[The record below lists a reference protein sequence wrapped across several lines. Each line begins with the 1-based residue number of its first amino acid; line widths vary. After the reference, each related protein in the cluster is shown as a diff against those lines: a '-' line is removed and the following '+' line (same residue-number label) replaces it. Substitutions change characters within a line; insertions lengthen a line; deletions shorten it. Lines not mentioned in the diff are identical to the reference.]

1 MKDDTKDLVNRPNDN
16 VLVEEVLYEEIS
28 DAELEIAAMGGRPG
42 VDTGN
47 GKPTSTPQCCSYGKC

>member
-1 MKDDTKDLVNRPNDN
+1 MNDHPAN
-16 VLVEEVLYEEIS
+16 LDRTHADVPDEEVLYEEIP

>member
-1 MKDDTKDLVNRPNDN
+1 MNDDSKDDFNRTDEG
-16 VLVEEVLYEEIS
+16 VLDQEILYEEIS

>member
-1 MKDDTKDLVNRPNDN
+1 MNDHPADLDRTHADVPD
-16 VLVEEVLYEEIS
+16 EEVLYAEIP

>member
-1 MKDDTKDLVNRPNDN
+1 MNDHPADLDRTHTDVPD
-16 VLVEEVLYEEIS
+16 EEVLYEEIP

-47 GKPTSTPQCCSYGKC
+47 GKPTSTPQCCSYGRC

>member
-1 MKDDTKDLVNRPNDN
+1 MNDHPADLDRTHADVSD
-16 VLVEEVLYEEIS
+16 EEILYEEIP
-28 DAELEIAAMGGRPG
+28 DAEHEIAAMGGRPG